1 MEKFKIRDLIELL
14 ILPIATA
21 GVYILWDLNQNVNK
35 LNFQVGVIIAEKSID
50 REDIKDL
57 KVRVRDLEMK
67 K

>member
-57 KVRVRDLEMK
+57 KVRVRDLEIK